1 MQRRTSRPPFFLKIA
16 GIAMNKEAADQ
27 PNQAEQVTTRRDFL
41 AGAATAAV
49 ASAAAA
55 SSAATL
61 LSSTAAA
68 QEAAPVRPLGGSA
81 TGKIFVETDT
91 AYGRV
96 QGIQTTG
103 VKEFKGI
110 PYGAPTGGRNRFMPP
125 KKPAAWKGVRECL
138 AHGQISPQA
147 LTDLRSDYGIM
158 IHWDYQPGGM
168 GEDCLNLNIWT
179 PGLKDGA
186 KRPVLVSFH
195 GGGFTTGS
203 GNAIG
208 YDGAQLARFGDVVVV
223 CVNHRLAAFGYTQLA
238 DLGAPAE
245 FAYAGVAGIMD
256 LTASLEWVRD
266 NIENFGGNPNNV
278 MIFGQSGGGAK
289 TSTMLATP
297 AAKGLFHRAA
307 VQSGSMLKFVA
318 RDRATTLAEALLKQ
332 LEIPKSRIADL
343 QKISWQQLLE
353 AQVATGG
360 AAPGLGA
367 GPVLDGK
374 YLTHDPFD
382 PAAPPESAAI
392 PLIVSTTLEDA
403 ALGLTNF
410 TLSEAELKA
419 LIEKRYKD
427 KGADILAMYRKYYP
441 EKSPY
446 LIQAML
452 FTDSGFRRS
461 AIKQAELKAAQGTGA
476 IYMYQWDWPTPA
488 FGGRYG
494 AVHGLDVS
502 GSFRE
507 SRDGNDM
514 ARVAD
519 QLSSSW
525 VAFAKTG
532 NPNNSRIPPWPT
544 FDAKTR
550 ATMVFGTPT
559 QLENDP
565 RGEIRSFWA
574 QMPPPAGLLG

>member
-1 MQRRTSRPPFFLKIA
+1 MDKKSSDEPIGLT
-16 GIAMNKEAADQ
+16 N
-27 PNQAEQVTTRRDFL
+27 RRDFL
-41 AGAATAAV
+41 KSSALTLAAATV
-49 ASAAAA
+49 TL
-55 SSAATL
+55 ATP
-61 LSSTAAA
+61 APA
-68 QEAAPVRPLGGSA
+68 QEAAPARGLGSSA
-81 TGKIFVETDT
+81 TSSNLFVETDT
-91 AYGRV
+91 VYGRV

-103 VKEFKGI
+103 IKQFKGI

-147 LTDLRSDYGIM
+147 PADLRSDYAMM

-168 GEDCLNLNIWT
+168 GEDCLSLNIWT

-208 YDGAQLARFGDVVVV
+208 YDGAQLAKFGDVVVV
-223 CVNHRLAAFGYTQLA
+223 TVNHRLASFGYTHLV

-245 FAYAGVAGIMD
+245 FAHGGVAGIMD

-266 NIENFGGNPNNV
+266 NIENFGGNPHNV

-289 TSTMLATP
+289 TSTMLANP

-307 VQSGSMLKFVA
+307 VQSGSLLKFVP
-318 RDRATTLAEALLKQ
+318 RERATMNAEALLKQ
-332 LEIPKSRIADL
+332 LGIPKSRIADL

-353 AQVATGG
+353 AQVAVGASSPGG
-360 AAPGLGA
+360 GS

-374 YLTHDPFD
+374 YLTHDAFD
-382 PAAPPESAAI
+382 PAAPPESAEI

-403 ALGLTNF
+403 ALNLTNF
-410 TLSEAELKA
+410 TLTEAELKT
-419 LIEKRYKD
+419 IVDKRYKD
-427 KGADILAMYRKYYP
+427 RGTEILALYRKYYP
-441 EKSPY
+441 EKSPF

-452 FTDSGFRRS
+452 FTDAGFRRS
-461 AIKQAELKAAQGTGA
+461 AIRQAELKAAQGKGA
-476 IYMYQWDWPTPA
+476 VYMYQWEWPTPA

-507 SRDGNDM
+507 ARDGNDM

-519 QLSSSW
+519 QLSSAW

-532 NPNNSRIPPWPT
+532 DPNNSRIPPWPT

-550 ATMVFGTPT
+550 ATLIIGTPT
-559 QLENDP
+559 HLENDP
-565 RGEIRSFWA
+565 RSEIRNFWER
-574 QMPPPAGLLG
+574 MPPPGGPLG